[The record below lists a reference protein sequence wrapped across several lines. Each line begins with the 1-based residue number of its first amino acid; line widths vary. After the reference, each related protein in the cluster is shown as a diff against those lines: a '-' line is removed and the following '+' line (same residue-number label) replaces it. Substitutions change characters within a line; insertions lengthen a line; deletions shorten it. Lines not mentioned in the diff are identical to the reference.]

1 MGSANVDSSKINQ
14 WQKLSWRNIRSKWS
28 DNFTHQFRFD
38 FEGMAANKIAYI
50 DDAMLIDLTA
60 AFGAGNEPTQEWC
73 DTNIEYFAG
82 NKTIQYEAPNK
93 YDLTVTT
100 PTKIQTGDIL
110 NCPYSGS
117 MKSVILPK
125 GTYVLECW
133 GAQGG
138 NGNGST
144 SYPGGKGGYSKGTIT
159 LDKKTNVYLYTGG
172 QGLGGTTYNSSGATT
187 TGGFNGGGSVNSLNS
202 RGSGGGGTDIRVG
215 TDSLYARVLVA
226 GGGSGSSGYVGV
238 AGFAGG
244 GVSGKAYGN
253 TDSTT
258 GTSYYGGGGSQTQGG
273 AIAPYNG
280 NYATAGSFGQGGNYN
295 TSSNTYYGSGGGGGW
310 YGGGGAVGI
319 GGGGSGYMYTA
330 SSASYYPSGC
340 LLNSQYYL
348 ENATTLAG
356 NTAFTS
362 PTGTSETGHAG
373 NGYIRITVIH
383 AQGGNTLIK
392 FPQTLPSTYNAIE
405 YLQFTGTQYIDTGV
419 TVDSNT
425 GFDITFEV
433 LNGQSSSP
441 YYNLF
446 GVHGN
451 DASGG
456 TGETQNFFRI
466 DTIPVDSNS
475 GTEFKYGSTVYNSGI
490 KDTSK
495 INIKLLNKV
504 YTKPDGSTITVA
516 GTITT
521 GLSMYIGCINKA
533 GTAYGN
539 ISSMKLYRFK
549 IYNGS
554 TLAHDFIPVQRV
566 SDKILGLYDLKT
578 STFKTNMASGVFTSN
593 LMNDPSSLAYFNGD
607 SLQSQGNE
615 SLTITNN
622 NVTLS
627 NEQTHFGKNSL
638 KFDGSSSYMY
648 MPFPSTYTGDI
659 TLEGWFYQTS
669 NNNTTYPTPFTLISS
684 AGRGFYMHRSSSQT
698 FVAATA
704 SNSWPGLSGGTTAL
718 NTWTHIAMCLSG
730 TTTYCFLDGKLKGT
744 LTNTNTSYVGLT
756 LGTLAGSASDNHSS
770 GCYYKGYI
778 AELKI
783 TKGCKWTKDFTLPTT
798 SYDIAK
804 DSSPWKKPVQMFVNT
819 GVNTTVSSGLLGLE
833 YIESTGTQRIDT
845 GIIINQDTRITL
857 DFQINESQTTEGH
870 LASVVNS
877 AGSEFYVLSIRPVS
891 NTMTF
896 STRYHTSALTNF
908 PNTITPYTRHT
919 IDKNKN
925 VTTIDGGN
933 AITLTTGTF
942 TCGQKT
948 LPLFCRSAATS
959 TVSYNAYVSM
969 KLYSCKI
976 YDNGTLVRD
985 FVPAR
990 RISDWKAGLW
1000 DKVNLKFYVD
1010 ENGGNFEA
1018 GAENSII
1025 PDIGTPIEYIQSS
1038 GTQYINSGFIPKA
1051 TTRTIMKAEPMSW
1064 SAWSAF
1070 FGTRNTTSPT
1080 ASQAYIAAI
1089 PAATLYRSDY
1099 FGSSL
1104 TAETSTVMQIVAIDK
1119 NKNICSFNDI
1129 IINNTSNTTNAT
1141 TNMFLLAL
1149 NDVGTAKYFLN
1160 AKLYSCKIYDGD
1172 TLVRDFIPI
1181 KTTTNIYGLWDKVN
1195 KVFYKNAGTGAFTGG
1210 SAVTLTG
1217 WHKIK
1222 GVWAKTAAD
1231 TWSQTL

>member
-14 WQKLSWRNIRSKWS
+14 WQKLSWCNIRSKWS
-28 DNFTHQFRFD
+28 DNFTHPFRFD

-60 AFGAGNEPTQEWC
+60 AFGAGNEPNQEWC

-82 NKTIQYEAPNK
+82 NKTIQYEGPNK

-138 NGNGST
+138 NGNRNT

-159 LDKKTNVYLYTGG
+159 LDKKTNLYLYTGG

-187 TGGFNGGGSVNSLNS
+187 AGGFNGGGSATSLNS
-202 RGSGGGGTDIRVG
+202 RGSGGGGTDIRIAV
-215 TDSLYARVLVA
+215 DSLYARVLVA
-226 GGGSGSSGYVGV
+226 GGGSGSSGHVDM

-244 GVSGKAYGN
+244 GISGKTYKN
-253 TDSTT
+253 QDSSN
-258 GTSYYGGGGSQTQGG
+258 GSSYCGGGGSQTGGG

-295 TSSNTYYGSGGGGGW
+295 AKSNTYYGSGGGGGW
-310 YGGGGAVGI
+310 YGGGGAIGI

-356 NTAFTS
+356 NMTFTS
-362 PTGTSETGHAG
+362 PTGTSETGHTG
-373 NGYIRITVIH
+373 NGYIRITVIE
-383 AQGGNTLIK
+383 ASSGNTLVKI
-392 FPQTLPSTYNAIE
+392 PQTLPSTYSPIE
-405 YLQFTGTQYIDTGV
+405 YLQFTGTQYIDTGAI
-419 TVDSNT
+419 VDSNT

-433 LNGQSSSP
+433 LNGQSGSP

-446 GVHGN
+446 GVRGN
-451 DASGG
+451 DSSGG

-466 DTIPVDSNS
+466 DTIAVDSNS

-490 KDTSK
+490 KNTSK
-495 INIKLLNKV
+495 INIKLQNKV

-533 GTAYGN
+533 GTAYDN
-539 ISSMKLYRFK
+539 KASMKIYRFK
-549 IYNGS
+549 IYSGS
-554 TLAHDFIPVQRV
+554 TLTHDFIPAQRV
-566 SDKILGLYDLKT
+566 SDKVLGLYDLKT
-578 STFKTNMASGVFTSN
+578 SVFKTNMASGVFTSN
-593 LMNDPSSLAYFNGD
+593 LMNDPSSLVYFNGD
-607 SLQSQGNE
+607 SLQSQGNS
-615 SLTITNN
+615 SLTITKN

-669 NNNTTYPTPFTLISS
+669 NNNASYPTPFTLISS
-684 AGRGFYMHRSSSQT
+684 AGRGMYMHRLSSQT
-698 FVAATA
+698 FVAATP
-704 SNSWPGLSGGTTAL
+704 SNSWPGLDGGTTAL
-718 NTWTHIAMCLSG
+718 NAWTHIAMCLSG

-744 LTNTNTSYVGLT
+744 LTDTNTSYVGLT
-756 LGTLAGSASDNHSS
+756 LGTLAESASNNYSS
-770 GCYYKGYI
+770 GCCYKGYI

-783 TKGCKWTKDFTLPTT
+783 TKGCKWTKDFTLPAAPYSTV
-798 SYDIAK
+798 K
-804 DSSPWKKPVQMFVNT
+804 DSSPWKEPVQMFVNT
-819 GVNTTVSSGLLGLE
+819 GVSTTIPSGLVELE
-833 YIESTGTQRIDT
+833 YIESTGTQYIET
-845 GIIINQDTRITL
+845 GISAKNITKAVI
-857 DFQINESQTTEGH
+857 DFQYITVDSSRENQMMSVWVDASNHMQCGLTGTTFLTGHGTTFSQT
-870 LASVVNS
+870 
-877 AGSEFYVLSIRPVS
+877 S
-891 NTMTF
+891 NMTA
-896 STRYHTSALTNF
+896 R
-908 PNTITPYTRHT
+908 
-919 IDKNKN
+919 
-925 VTTIDGGN
+925 
-933 AITLTTGTF
+933 TTGTSVPI
-942 TCGQKT
+942 GNPDM
-948 LPLFCRSAATS
+948 LIPLFAQRASAVDRWSIA
-959 TVSYNAYVSM
+959 
-969 KLYSCKI
+969 KLYSCKMYNNSTI
-976 YDNGTLVRD
+976 VRD
-985 FVPAR
+985 FIPAK
-990 RISDWKAGLW
+990 RISDGKCGLW
-1000 DKVNLKFYVD
+1000 DKVNFKFYTD
-1010 ENGGNFEA
+1010 ENGGNFTA
-1018 GAENSII
+1018 GTEKTAIAA
-1025 PDIGTPIEYIQSS
+1025 IGTPIEYIQSS
-1038 GTQYINSGFIPKA
+1038 GTQYINSNFIPKA

-1064 SAWSAF
+1064 NTWSAF
-1070 FGTRNTTSPT
+1070 FGTRNATSPT
-1080 ASQAYIAAI
+1080 ASQAYIAAV

-1104 TAETSTVMQIVAIDK
+1104 TAETTTIMQITNIDK
-1119 NKNICSFNDI
+1119 NKNICSFNNI
-1129 IINNTSNTTNAT
+1129 MITNTSSTVNAT

-1149 NDVGTAKYFLN
+1149 KDVGTAKYFLS
-1160 AKLYSCKIYDGD
+1160 AKLYSCQIYDGD
-1172 TLVRDFIPI
+1172 TLVRDFIPV

-1195 KVFYKNAGTGAFTGG
+1195 KVFYKNAGTGTFTGG
-1210 SAVTLTG
+1210 PAITLTG

-1222 GVWAKTAAD
+1222 SIWAKTAAN
-1231 TWSQTL
+1231 TWS